1 MKKCLALIT
10 LIFIV
15 ISGILE
21 KQLGLAEEIRYVLKK
36 IKIRCILMINTS
48 EFSKIK
54 YIEETIIDFAKDLKN
69 SIQNN

>member
-1 MKKCLALIT
+1 
-10 LIFIV
+10 
-15 ISGILE
+15 
-21 KQLGLAEEIRYVLKK
+21 
-36 IKIRCILMINTS
+36 MINTS